1 MAKQSTELERLVIPK
16 GKKVSNVTSLHPKTG
31 TIATITVYALTDLAP
46 NALVCV
52 SADGERFLS
61 FKHRGQPVK
70 VESGYACDVPLP
82 ACKSMRLEVSEDV
95 EEDAAYQVLVLLEV
109 D

>member
-1 MAKQSTELERLVIPK
+1 MAKQWTELEKLVIPK
-16 GKKVSNVTSLHPKTG
+16 GKRVSNVTSLHPKTG
-31 TIATITVYALTDLAP
+31 TIATITIYASDRTE
-46 NALVCV
+46 NAFVCV
-52 SADGERFLS
+52 SADGEKFLA

-82 ACKSMRLEVSEDV
+82 ACKSMRLEAVSDV
-95 EEDAAYQVLVLLEV
+95 EEDAVYQVLVLLEV